1 MQRHSAAESNLR
13 NHYVFAR
20 GGKTVVVAADETTE
34 LRLAPGFGDKIVLV
48 LVLRRRTNPES
59 RTRTRDEDE
68 DEGLRQPQDA

>member
-13 NHYVFAR
+13 NHYLFAR

-48 LVLRRRTNPES
+48 LRRRTNPES
-59 RTRTRDEDE
+59 RTRDEEE